1 VLGCI
6 SNTPLKQCESG
17 RWTCLEGGFG
27 VRKHGGPVVAVL
39 GANEIDVW
47 VSAASVGREAL
58 AIGLDIGRPIVVCI
72 SVCIRLE

>member
-1 VLGCI
+1 
-6 SNTPLKQCESG
+6 
-17 RWTCLEGGFG
+17 